1 MVDLKGFVR
10 TPLRKKKEAEPET
23 APGRDPHGGP
33 SAPPLPPGAEDFD
46 GDEGGPGEAFRR
58 APGIREK
65 LTSIPPGTESPGDD
79 EEPDEA
85 LRRAPGAPFPAGPE
99 VGPRPV
105 DSDDPDAAALPHPP
119 GKPARLLSMEDVLSR
134 RPQPGDPAAPS
145 RFARIP
151 FLAKFLP
158 RPAKPETGPQPGD
171 PAAPSRLARIP
182 FLAQL
187 LSLLSREKEPE
198 LTSSAFFV
206 GDTGEPSLD
215 GSLKDVCITYAVDP
229 PYQYI
234 HIEYDR
240 EARALSYSVVEPQLS
255 GDEAHYL
262 GLIKKAFEKMIGTNA
277 DLVSAEHRVAYLRE
291 HFDSIITILGF
302 RFTDEQRERIYFH
315 LKREYIGYGRID
327 ALMKDRYIEDI
338 SCNGANMDLYVQHR
352 IYGPVRT
359 NVRFDD
365 LELNNFVLKLA
376 QISGR
381 HISLLQPIRDIT
393 LPDGSR
399 GNLTLGGEVTR
410 KGSTFTIRKFRSN
423 PISPIEMMD
432 YGTVDAQQLAY
443 LWILM
448 EYKRSLLVSGGTA
461 SGKTTFLN
469 ALCGFIPTEYKIVSI
484 EDTTELNLMHPNW
497 LQSVTR
503 MGFGTGDAG
512 GAPSGVGGGGRKAPG
527 DISLYDLLIAALRQR
542 PEFIIVGEV
551 RGDEAFTLFQAIAV
565 GHAAMGTIH
574 AGSMDELLSRV
585 ESSPMNLP
593 RNLLANLDA
602 VIFPMQIRKGERN
615 VRRITNIVEILELDR
630 EKGDLVTNT
639 VFKWLPATDEFK
651 FMGRSYLFDKIRD
664 TFGISLEDLRQ
675 EMADRADLLL
685 WLQDQQI
692 RDYKVALGFIR
703 AYYKDKDE
711 IMAQVRDGTVI
722 TADDIAALV
731 ARAAVGNGDGPEA
744 QSV

>member
-1 MVDLKGFVR
+1 MIKPLKIPRFSLG
-10 TPLRKKKEAEPET
+10 KKKESEPEAVPDRNPPGDPDDPFFPFSLET
-23 APGRDPHGGP
+23 DVPDGDDSSWEESGEESREPSLESSGIQDNPLPKPAPRRLSSFLSRQALPA
-33 SAPPLPPGAEDFD
+33 SAPEPAD
-46 GDEGGPGEAFRR
+46 GSA
-58 APGIREK
+58 
-65 LTSIPPGTESPGDD
+65 
-79 EEPDEA
+79 
-85 LRRAPGAPFPAGPE
+85 
-99 VGPRPV
+99 
-105 DSDDPDAAALPHPP
+105 
-119 GKPARLLSMEDVLSR
+119 
-134 RPQPGDPAAPS
+134 PAAPS
-145 RFARIP
+145 LARLSFTARLP
-151 FLAKFLP
+151 FLAKLRSLFS
-158 RPAKPETGPQPGD
+158 PAE
-171 PAAPSRLARIP
+171 
-182 FLAQL
+182 
-187 LSLLSREKEPE
+187 EPE
-198 LTSSAFFV
+198 LTSRLFFV
-206 GDTGEPSLD
+206 GDIGEPSLD
-215 GSLKDVCITYAVDP
+215 GTLKDIDITYAVDP
-229 PYQYI
+229 PYQYVRV
-234 HIEYDR
+234 EYDR
-240 EARALSYSVVEPQLS
+240 EARALSYGVVEPQLS
-255 GDEAHYL
+255 EDEAHYL
-262 GLIKKAFEKMIGTNA
+262 DLIKKAFEKMIGANV
-277 DLVSAEHRVAYLRE
+277 DLISAEHREAYLRE
-291 HFDSIITILGF
+291 HFASIVTILGF
-302 RFTDEQRERIYFH
+302 KFTDEQRERIYFH

-327 ALMKDRYIEDI
+327 TLMKDRYIEDI

-423 PISPIEMMD
+423 PISPIEMVE

-503 MGFGTGDAG
+503 AGFGTGDAG

-574 AGSMDELLSRV
+574 AGSMDELLARV

-593 RNLLANLDA
+593 RSLLANLDA

-615 VRRITNIVEILELDR
+615 VRRITAIVEILELDR

-639 VFKWLPATDEFK
+639 VFKWVPATDEFK

-675 EMADRADLLL
+675 EMADRTDLLL
-685 WLQDQQI
+685 WLQDRQI
-692 RDYKVALGFIR
+692 RDYRVALGFIR

-711 IMAQVRDGTVI
+711 IMAQVRDGAEI
-722 TADDIAALV
+722 TADELKALV
-731 ARAAVGNGDGPEA
+731 DRTVVGNGNGPEA
-744 QSV
+744 